1 LATRTHAADGQI
13 KGQPLRFVRFHHLR
27 QFQRTG
33 ENHPRWLGD
42 EVEYRQ
48 LHVWVNYSKEKTG
61 RCAVCGR
68 ARYTEWANISGAY
81 LRDLDDYAEMCKP
94 CHSEF
99 DSFSTA

>member
-1 LATRTHAADGQI
+1 
-13 KGQPLRFVRFHHLR
+13 
-27 QFQRTG
+27 
-33 ENHPRWLGD
+33 
-42 EVEYRQ
+42 
-48 LHVWVNYSKEKTG
+48 
-61 RCAVCGR
+61 VCGR